1 MTQIERPHQ
10 CFKFIQSIQSIPYH
24 ILYPLKGCDTDS
36 DARGGSLLRYN
47 ARPTTRTMVDDAF
60 LKSRYDVEY
69 TMHHETPIEVPSDL
83 FLDFV
88 PFVLLL

>member
-1 MTQIERPHQ
+1 
-10 CFKFIQSIQSIPYH
+10 
-24 ILYPLKGCDTDS
+24 
-36 DARGGSLLRYN
+36 
-47 ARPTTRTMVDDAF
+47 MVDDAF